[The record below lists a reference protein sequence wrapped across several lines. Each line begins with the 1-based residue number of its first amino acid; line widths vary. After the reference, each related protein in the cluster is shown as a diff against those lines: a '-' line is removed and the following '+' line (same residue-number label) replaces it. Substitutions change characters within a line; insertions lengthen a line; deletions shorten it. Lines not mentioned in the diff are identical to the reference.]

1 MKTGK
6 RRWWL
11 IILIVVIVVAAAVT
25 AALLLLDRGKS
36 GGVHYLTAT
45 AAKGTIADTVQSDFT
60 LAGARAA
67 TTISLSGTGSSSS
80 GSAATTA
87 STAATRGAV
96 TLVSAVTSRGITAAA
111 PATIDRTV
119 LADATPTPTP
129 GPPTITALVPT
140 SGPVGSVVTLIGGGF
155 TGATAVAFA
164 GHGARF
170 IVNSDTQIT
179 TTVPAGAR
187 SGPLSVATP
196 GGLATSAASFT
207 VKPSPSRSGTPTPKP
222 TSSRGGS
229 GGSSSSGSSSSGR
242 SFAGTGSAAT
252 TSSSSGS
259 TTASASTGTS
269 GVVTGI
275 AFATGAT
282 PRTLQRLLTISGKP
296 IYAFV
301 SSSPLYETLS
311 TSLSSGAQKSN
322 VAVLQHALKA
332 GGYFTGTVNGVF
344 GASTQTALEDWQGA
358 HGQTRT
364 GEITTSQFVWV
375 PKGAIVE
382 AWNVSLGGRVS
393 SATAL
398 ASVDFPRDLI
408 AQTLV
413 TQADISSLKVGQKA
427 TLTIDGAT
435 SDPFTATI
443 TSISSQP
450 ASSSSSGSSSAV
462 DYTVDLVPHG
472 LPGLAK
478 SGMTGSLTV
487 TIASR
492 SNVLLVPTSAVSGS
506 SSASFVRVMQN
517 GTPTYRQVTTGMTT
531 SSLTQIT
538 SGLTPGEVVVTGQYT
553 NSATSSTSTGSG
565 LGGLGGFGGFGGGGF
580 RRSAGGSTSGGSTSG
595 GSGGSGSGGGQ

>member
-1 MKTGK
+1 MKKGK

-11 IILIVVIVVAAAVT
+11 IVLIVVIVAAAAVT
-25 AALLLLDRGKS
+25 AALLLLNRGKS
-36 GGVHYLTAT
+36 DGVHYLTST
-45 AAKGTIADTVQSDFT
+45 AAMGTIADTVQSDFT
-60 LAGARAA
+60 LASARDA

-80 GSAATTA
+80 SSAATTA
-87 STAATRGAV
+87 STVATRGAV
-96 TLVSAVTSRGITAAA
+96 TLVSAVTTHGATAAA
-111 PATIDRTV
+111 PATVDRAII
-119 LADATPTPTP
+119 ADATPTPTP
-129 GPPTITALVPT
+129 TSAPTPTITALVPT
-140 SGPVGSVVTLIGGGF
+140 SGPVGSAVTLIGGGF
-155 TGATAVAFA
+155 TGATAVTFG

-170 IVNSDTQIT
+170 TVNSDTQIT
-179 TTVPAGAR
+179 ATVPSGAT
-187 SGPLSVATP
+187 SGPLSVTTP

-207 VKPSPSRSGTPTPKP
+207 VRPTPSRSGTPTPKP
-222 TSSRGGS
+222 TSSRSGS
-229 GGSSSSGSSSSGR
+229 GGSSSTGR

-252 TSSSSGS
+252 TSSSAGS
-259 TTASASTGTS
+259 TTASSSTGTS

-275 AFATGAT
+275 AFAAGAT
-282 PRTLQRLLTISGKP
+282 PRTLQHLLTISGKP

-301 SSSPLYETLS
+301 SSAPLYETLS

-332 GGYFTGTVNGVF
+332 DGYFTGTINGDF
-344 GASTQTALEDWQGA
+344 GATTQTALEDWQGA
-358 HGQTRT
+358 HGLTKT

-462 DYTVDLVPHG
+462 DYTVDLAPHG
-472 LPGLAK
+472 LPSLAK

-517 GTPTYRQVTTGMTT
+517 GTPTYRQVTTSMTT

-565 LGGLGGFGGFGGGGF
+565 LGGLGGLGGFGGGGF
-580 RRSAGGSTSGGSTSG
+580 RRSTGGSTSG
-595 GSGGSGSGGGQ
+595 GSGGFGSGGGQ

>member
-1 MKTGK
+1 MKKGK

-11 IILIVVIVVAAAVT
+11 IVLILVIVAAAAVT
-25 AALLLLDRGKS
+25 AALLLLNRGKS
-36 GGVHYLTAT
+36 NGVHYLTST

-60 LAGARAA
+60 LTSARAT

-80 GSAATTA
+80 ASAATVA
-87 STAATRGAV
+87 STVAARGAV
-96 TLVSAVTSRGITAAA
+96 TLVSAVTIHGAGAAA
-111 PATIDRTV
+111 PVTVDRAII
-119 LADATPTPTP
+119 ADATPTSTPTSAP
-129 GPPTITALVPT
+129 TPTITALVPT
-140 SGPVGSVVTLIGGGF
+140 AGPVGSAVTLIGGGF
-155 TGATAVAFA
+155 TGATAVTF
-164 GHGARF
+164 GGRGARF
-170 IVNSDTQIT
+170 TVNSDTQIT
-179 TTVPAGAR
+179 AIVPSGAR
-187 SGPLSVATP
+187 SGPLSVTTP

-207 VKPSPSRSGTPTPKP
+207 VKPTPSRSGTPTPRP
-222 TSSRGGS
+222 TSSRS
-229 GGSSSSGSSSSGR
+229 GSGSSSTSR
-242 SFAGTGSAAT
+242 SFAGAGSAAT
-252 TSSSSGS
+252 TSSSTGS
-259 TTASASTGTS
+259 TTASSSTGTS

-275 AFATGAT
+275 AFAAGAT
-282 PRTLQRLLTISGKP
+282 PRTLQHLLTISGKP

-301 SSSPLYETLS
+301 SSAPLYETLS
-311 TSLSSGAQKSN
+311 TSLSSGAQRSN

-344 GASTQTALEDWQGA
+344 GATTQAALEDWQGA
-358 HGQTRT
+358 HGLTRT

-427 TLTIDGAT
+427 ALTIDGAT
-435 SDPFTATI
+435 GDPFTATI

-462 DYTVDLVPHG
+462 DYAVDLAPHG
-472 LPGLAK
+472 LPSLAK

-517 GTPTYRQVTTGMTT
+517 GTPTYRQITTGMTT

-553 NSATSSTSTGSG
+553 NSAASATSTGSG
-565 LGGLGGFGGFGGGGF
+565 LGGLGGLGGFGGGGF
-580 RRSAGGSTSGGSTSG
+580 RRSTGGSASG
-595 GSGGSGSGGGQ
+595 GSGGFGSGGGQ

>member
-11 IILIVVIVVAAAVT
+11 IILIVVIAAAAAVT

-45 AAKGTIADTVQSDFT
+45 VAKGTIADTVQSEFT

-67 TTISLSGTGSSSS
+67 TTISLSGIGSSSS
-80 GSAATTA
+80 GSATTA
-87 STAATRGAV
+87 STVATRGAIS
-96 TLVSAVTSRGITAAA
+96 LVSAVTSREAAA
-111 PATIDRTV
+111 SATVDRTII
-119 LADATPTPTP
+119 ADATPTPTP
-129 GPPTITALVPT
+129 TSAPAPTITALVPT
-140 SGPVGSVVTLIGGGF
+140 SGQVGSAVTLIGGGF
-155 TGATAVAFA
+155 TGATAVAFGA
-164 GHGARF
+164 RGARF
-170 IVNSDTQIT
+170 TVNSDTQIT
-179 TTVPAGAR
+179 ATVPAGAR
-187 SGPLSVATP
+187 SGPLSVTTP

-207 VKPSPSRSGTPTPKP
+207 VKPTPARSGTPTPKP

-229 GGSSSSGSSSSGR
+229 GGSSSSGSSSSSR
-242 SFAGTGSAAT
+242 SFAGAGSAAT
-252 TSSSSGS
+252 TASSTGS
-259 TTASASTGTS
+259 TTASGSTGTS

-275 AFATGAT
+275 AFAAGAT
-282 PRTLQRLLTISGKP
+282 PRTLQHLLTISGKP
-296 IYAFV
+296 IYAFASV
-301 SSSPLYETLS
+301 APLYATLS
-311 TSLSSGAQKSN
+311 TSLSPGAQKSN

-332 GGYFTGTVNGVF
+332 EGYFTGTINGVF
-344 GASTQTALEDWQGA
+344 GAATQTALEDWQGA
-358 HGQTRT
+358 HGQTKT

-393 SATAL
+393 GATAL

-408 AQTLV
+408 VQTLV

-427 TLTIDGAT
+427 ALTIDGAT

-450 ASSSSSGSSSAV
+450 ASSGSSGSSSAV
-462 DYTVDLVPHG
+462 DYTVDLAPHG

-517 GTPTYRQVTTGMTT
+517 GAPTYRQVTTGMTT

-538 SGLTPGEVVVTGQYT
+538 SGLTLGEVVVTGQYT
-553 NSATSSTSTGSG
+553 NSATSSSSTGNG
-565 LGGLGGFGGFGGGGF
+565 LGGLGGLGGFGGGGF
-580 RRSAGGSTSGGSTSG
+580 RRSTGGSTSG
-595 GSGGSGSGGGQ
+595 GSGGFGSGGGQ